1 MSETLRIA
9 IAQTNP
15 RMAAIDANAAR
26 LRDLRAEATALGADL
41 LLAPEHALS
50 GAVPAELAA
59 TPAFAAACEAAIA
72 SLAAET
78 AAGGPALV
86 VGAPWQDGPRLHD
99 SIALLEGGAIRA
111 RRAAHDP
118 RPGYDPGP
126 APGPVAFRG
135 TRLGLMPGRDWRH
148 PATSETLAETG
159 AEILVALDSL
169 PTEPE
174 ADEIR
179 LQTALARVVEN
190 DLPLI
195 LLNRLGAEEEQAH
208 DGAALILN
216 ADRIPALHL
225 PPFAE
230 SLTLTEWRR
239 EAGQWRCTPQ
249 PSTPPMEPPERL
261 WRALLLAL
269 RDHAAREEAS
279 TILLPLDGSPES
291 ALAALLAADAFGATP
306 IRVLLTE
313 EGGEGRGPSLA
324 RRLNLSATL
333 LDLAP
338 AAQALTAALPRPA
351 PDLPRHLRQVAIDAL
366 AEATGALPIVTG
378 SSVAPGA
385 FAPLKHLPPTERRAL
400 AAWRNAHHPAGLLGP
415 EAPGVPLPDALPDPP
430 PVDSPAATLHDA
442 APLHRLWQSLA
453 RADYKRRQAP
463 PGVKLGS
470 RVPRHGRRSPNPD
483 GPQAP

>member
-1 MSETLRIA
+1 MPETLRIA
-9 IAQTNP
+9 IAQINP
-15 RMAAIDANAAR
+15 RMAAINLNAAR
-26 LRDLRAEATALGADL
+26 LRTLRAQAAALGADL

-59 TPAFAAACEAAIA
+59 NPAFAAACEAALA
-72 SLAAET
+72 TLAAET
-78 AAGGPALV
+78 AQGGPALIL
-86 VGAPWQDGPRLHD
+86 GAPWQDGPRLHD
-99 SIALLEGGAIRA
+99 SLALLEAGAIRA

-126 APGPVAFRG
+126 APGPVTFRG

-148 PATSETLAETG
+148 PATPETLAETG
-159 AEILVALDSL
+159 AEILIALDSL

-179 LQTALARVVEN
+179 LQAALARVVEN

-195 LLNRLGAEEEQAH
+195 LLNRLGAEDEQAH

-216 ADRIPALHL
+216 ADRTPALRL

-230 SLTLTEWRR
+230 CLTLTEWRR

-249 PSTPPMEPPERL
+249 PSTPPMDPPERL

-269 RDHAAREEAS
+269 RDHAAREEAR

-291 ALAALLAADAFGATP
+291 ALSALLAADAFGAAP
-306 IRVLLTE
+306 IHALLT
-313 EGGEGRGPSLA
+313 GGEVEGPALA

-333 LDLAP
+333 LDLTP
-338 AAQALTAALPRPA
+338 ATKALAAALPQPV
-351 PDLPRHLRQVAIDAL
+351 PDLPRHLCQAAIDAL
-366 AEATGALPIVTG
+366 AEATGALPIVIG
-378 SSVAPGA
+378 SSAAHGA
-385 FAPLKHLPPTERRAL
+385 FAPLKHLPPAQHRAL
-400 AAWRNAHHPAGLLGP
+400 AAWRNANRPAGLLGP
-415 EAPGVPLPDALPDPP
+415 ETPGVPLPDLLPDPP

-442 APLHRLWQSLA
+442 APPHRLWQSLA
-453 RADYKRRQAP
+453 HADYKRRQAP
-463 PGVKLGS
+463 PGVKLGL
-470 RVPRHGRRSPNPD
+470 RAPRHGRRSPNPD

>member
-26 LRDLRAEATALGADL
+26 LRHLRGEAAALGADL
-41 LLAPEHALS
+41 LLTPEHALS

-59 TPAFAAACEAAIA
+59 NPAFAAACETALAT
-72 SLAAET
+72 LAAET
-78 AAGGPALV
+78 AEGGPALIL
-86 VGAPWQDGPRLHD
+86 GAPWQDGPRLHD
-99 SIALLEGGAIRA
+99 SLALLEAGAIRA

-148 PATSETLAETG
+148 PATPETLRETG
-159 AEILVALDSL
+159 AEILIALDSL

-174 ADEIR
+174 VDEIR
-179 LQTALARVVEN
+179 LQAALARVVEN

-195 LLNRLGAEEEQAH
+195 LLNRLGAEDEQAH

-216 ADRIPALHL
+216 ADRTLALRL

-249 PSTPPMEPPERL
+249 PSTPLMDPPERL

-291 ALAALLAADAFGATP
+291 ALAALLAADAFGAAP
-306 IRVLLTE
+306 IRALLT
-313 EGGEGRGPSLA
+313 GGEVKGPALA

-333 LDLAP
+333 LDLTP
-338 AAQALTAALPRPA
+338 ATRALAAALPQPAA
-351 PDLPRHLRQVAIDAL
+351 PDLPRHLHQAAIDAL
-366 AEATGALPIVTG
+366 AEATGAMPIVTG
-378 SSVAPGA
+378 PSGAPSA
-385 FAPLKHLPPTERRAL
+385 FAPLKHLPPTQRRAL
-400 AAWRNAHHPAGLLGP
+400 AAWRNAHRPAGLLGP
-415 EAPGVPLPDALPDPP
+415 EAPGVPLPDLPPDLS

-470 RVPRHGRRSPNPD
+470 RAPRHGRRSPNPD